1 MKKIF
6 TLTATAAF
14 VMCSSCGANT
24 DGKVAVEDSL
34 AIDTVATLEEDTS
47 MDLRAELGETLQ
59 SGDSAQVNA
68 AIEQATQE
76 AQRLLESGDQ
86 AGAEKYAGQ
95 IKAFVDANTDKLKEL
110 GVSTM
115 TVNSLLETV
124 KDLPDNA
131 GQTTREAGN
140 TVKAATNAAK
150 AEAGEAATKAKAD
163 AKAAADQA
171 VEDAKEKAKA
181 KVDEAAGKASEKVD
195 QAVEDAADRA
205 KKKLGI

>member
-14 VMCSSCGANT
+14 VMCSSCGGNT

-115 TVNSLLETV
+115 MVNSLLETV
-124 KDLPDNA
+124 KDLPANA
-131 GQTTREAGN
+131 GRAARETGN
-140 TVKAATNAAK
+140 AVKAATNAAK

-181 KVDEAAGKASEKVD
+181 RVDEAAGKASEKVD